1 MMTHLLR
8 VRSAFV
14 AGGVLS
20 ALMTGCG
27 GGDGPAIKAQPQTL
41 QFGAT
46 PVLPLNGTAT
56 VAATSSASLAVT
68 YSSLTATVC
77 SVQRDTGKVT
87 ALAAGTCTLAA
98 DQEGNDDFAPAAQV
112 TQSLVVLVDPKQTI
126 QFAAPPALTL
136 YGTASVKAAA
146 SSGLPVNFGT
156 STPQVCTVVGN
167 TGAVTAIGAGLC
179 TITANQPGDASY
191 QAAPQ
196 VTQSITVTMPVVA
209 PAAPDA
215 PTGVAATAG
224 ALANSVLV
232 SFIGP
237 ANSGGAP
244 ITGYTV
250 VSVPVAITASG
261 SSSPIAVP
269 CPVTCTGYAFAVR
282 ASNRVGPGAPST
294 PAEVITQ
301 YKVAATFFEPDTQPN
316 DTIFNGSFVV
326 NSTTGSVSDLKGTL
340 TESMT
345 GPPMT
350 TVPLTH
356 QLSAISDGQGGL
368 LVTTFALNTTNTFS
382 EGGFAAN
389 SEGLYYGWPNAKHPG
404 APGGIGNS
412 FMTIYVRLSDPT
424 APLSAAQINL
434 LAYGDCAAGGM
445 MGDTCMTGYRGRGTM
460 GGYPVSQ
467 TISRP

>member
-56 VAATSSASLAVT
+56 VAATSSAGLAVT
-68 YSSLTATVC
+68 YSSLSATVC
-77 SVQRDTGKVT
+77 SIQRDSGKVT
-87 ALAAGTCTLAA
+87 ALTTGTCTLAA
-98 DQEGNDDFAPAAQV
+98 DQEGNDDFAPATQV

-156 STPQVCTVVGN
+156 STPQVCSVVGN
-167 TGAVTAIGAGLC
+167 TGAVTAIAAGLC

-196 VTQSITVTMPVVA
+196 VTQSITVTVPVATLTA
-209 PAAPDA
+209 PSA

-232 SFIGP
+232 SYIGP
-237 ANSGGAP
+237 ADSGGSP

-250 VSVPVAITASG
+250 VSVPVGITASG
-261 SSSPIAVP
+261 SSSPIAVT

-282 ASNRVGPGAPST
+282 ASNRVDQSSPST

-301 YKVAATFFEPDTQPN
+301 YKVTATFFEPDTQPN
-316 DTIFNGSFVV
+316 DTIFTGSFTL
-326 NSTTGSVSDLKGTL
+326 NSTRQTVSGLSGLL

-345 GPPMT
+345 GPPMI
-350 TVPLTH
+350 TVPLTY
-356 QLSAISDGQGGL
+356 QLSAVSDGQGGL
-368 LVTTFALNTTNTFS
+368 LVTSFALSTVDTFA
-382 EGGFAAN
+382 EGGFAAA
-389 SEGLYYGWPNAKHPG
+389 SEGLYYGWPKAPHPG
-404 APGGIGNS
+404 APGGVGNA
-412 FMTIYVRLSDPT
+412 FITIYVNL
-424 APLSAAQINL
+424 ANPLGTLTPAQINR
-434 LAYGDCAAGGM
+434 LAYADCAPGGM
-445 MGDTCMTGYRGRGTM
+445 MGDTCMTGYWGRGTM
-460 GGYPVSQ
+460 GGYPVAQ
-467 TISRP
+467 TITRP